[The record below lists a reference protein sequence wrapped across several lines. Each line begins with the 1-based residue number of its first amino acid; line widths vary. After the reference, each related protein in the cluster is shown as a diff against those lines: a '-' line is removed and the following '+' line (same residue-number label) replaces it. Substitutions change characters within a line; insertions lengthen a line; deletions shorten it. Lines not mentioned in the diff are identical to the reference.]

1 MTHPPPSPLAAKRI
15 PAQCIGYGL
24 GAMVPFLSGW
34 LRSFFGNWHAPLVM
48 LLVASLRQVVFAV
61 LAGRNQF
68 I

>member
-1 MTHPPPSPLAAKRI
+1 
-15 PAQCIGYGL
+15 
-24 GAMVPFLSGW
+24 MVPFLSGW